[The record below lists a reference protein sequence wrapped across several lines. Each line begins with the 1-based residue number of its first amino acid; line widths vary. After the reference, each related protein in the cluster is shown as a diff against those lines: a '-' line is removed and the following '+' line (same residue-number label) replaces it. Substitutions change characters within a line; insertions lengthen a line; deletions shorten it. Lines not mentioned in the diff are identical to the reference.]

1 MNFKNVVYWAILIFL
16 AAIFLVGGVEKLMA
30 MEYWQARFVSQW
42 GLPAWMAPMIGAT
55 EMLGGLML
63 LVPRLTTLG
72 AAIIVIVMFGATV
85 TQIVASEWL
94 RIIVPLV
101 VGTMAGILFKWSQLR
116 AKVPGAADAAKNSH

>member
-42 GLPAWMAPMIGAT
+42 GLPAWMAPMIGVT

-63 LVPRLTTLG
+63 LVPRLTALG
-72 AAIIVIVMFGATV
+72 AAVIVIVMFGATV

-101 VGTMAGILFKWSQLR
+101 VGTMAGILFKWSLLR
-116 AKVPGAADAAKNSH
+116 EKVPGAAGAVKNSH

>member
-1 MNFKNVVYWAILIFL
+1 
-16 AAIFLVGGVEKLMA
+16 
-30 MEYWQARFVSQW
+30 
-42 GLPAWMAPMIGAT
+42 
-55 EMLGGLML
+55 ML

-101 VGTMAGILFKWSQLR
+101 VGTMAGVLFKWSLLR
-116 AKVPGAADAAKNSH
+116 VQVSGVVDRAKNSH

>member
-1 MNFKNVVYWAILIFL
+1 MNFKNVVYRAILIFL
-16 AAIFLVGGVEKLMA
+16 AAIFLVGGLEKLMA

-55 EMLGGLML
+55 EILGGLML

-72 AAIIVIVMFGATV
+72 AAIIVIVMFGATA

-101 VGTMAGILFKWSQLR
+101 VGTMAGILFKWSLLR
-116 AKVPGAADAAKNSH
+116 VQGSGGADGAKNSH

>member
-42 GLPAWMAPMIGAT
+42 GLPAWMAPMIGVT

-63 LVPRLTTLG
+63 LVPRLTALG
-72 AAIIVIVMFGATV
+72 AAVIVIVMFGATA

-101 VGTMAGILFKWSQLR
+101 VGTMAGILFKWSLLQ

>member
-101 VGTMAGILFKWSQLR
+101 VGTMAAILFKWSLLR
-116 AKVPGAADAAKNSH
+116 VQGSGVADGAKNSH

>member
-42 GLPAWMAPMIGAT
+42 GLPAWMAPMIGVT

-63 LVPRLTTLG
+63 LVPRLTALG
-72 AAIIVIVMFGATV
+72 AAVIVIVMFGATA

-101 VGTMAGILFKWSQLR
+101 VGTMAGILFKWSLLR